1 MGAKKVIKLEDVA
14 NKAGVSVTTVSR
26 VINRKGY
33 LSDATISKVEKAMQD
48 LHYIPNAA
56 ARSLQGKSLK
66 LIGLVFPTIKNIFYA
81 ELIEKIE
88 QALFKRGYKAMLA
101 TTEHDEQKERD
112 YLALLLSNQ
121 VDGIIYGS
129 HNLKAHDYIAIE
141 APIVAFDRLL
151 TPETTVVSSD
161 NFDGGILATKALIN
175 SGSKKIAIFTGNDN
189 TNSPTYLRRDGY
201 LLELERNQLKP
212 HIIKIPSQWTLLR
225 KKVEIKKILENN
237 DFDGVFSTDD
247 LTAILVK
254 DLASNLNKSLN
265 VVGFDGT
272 EFIENYYPNL
282 TTIKQPINDL
292 AELLV
297 DLIIRKIDGD
307 NIDITYQLPVQL
319 HYGID

>member
-1 MGAKKVIKLEDVA
+1 MM
-14 NKAGVSVTTVSR
+14 NK
-26 VINRKGY
+26 
-33 LSDATISKVEKAMQD
+33 
-48 LHYIPNAA
+48 
-56 ARSLQGKSLK
+56 
-66 LIGLVFPTIKNIFYA
+66 
-81 ELIEKIE
+81 
-88 QALFKRGYKAMLA
+88 
-101 TTEHDEQKERD
+101 KERD

-161 NFDGGILATKALIN
+161 NFEGGILATKALIN

-237 DFDGVFSTDD
+237 DFDGVFCTDD

-254 DLASNLNKSLN
+254 DLASNLKKSLN